1 MCKID
6 SILYFGRT
14 GVIALTLLALII
26 VFLTFVLLWC
36 LLFLIFFIFSR
47 LSHDFPLLHLVSLSF
62 IFLLCVLISTCSGV
76 LHLSLSLFL
85 FSFSLALLSMFISSL
100 YKVHTAGSLI
110 SACINQN
117 GRNKTQIGP
126 NQNPAKPNS
135 DPNKTQPKPSHEQ
148 HLYVEP
154 LGSRGC

>member
-1 MCKID
+1 M
-6 SILYFGRT
+6 
-14 GVIALTLLALII
+14 IALTLLALII

-76 LHLSLSLFL
+76 LHLSPSL

-100 YKVHTAGSLI
+100 YKVHTTGSLI

>member
-1 MCKID
+1 M
-6 SILYFGRT
+6 
-14 GVIALTLLALII
+14 IALTLLALII
-26 VFLTFVLLWC
+26 VFLTSVLLWC
-36 LLFLIFFIFSR
+36 LLLLIFLIFSR
-47 LSHDFPLLHLVSLSF
+47 LSHDFPLLHLVSLSL
-62 IFLLCVLISTCSGV
+62 IFLPCVLISTCSGV
-76 LHLSLSLFL
+76 LHLSPSL

-117 GRNKTQIGP
+117 GRNKTPVGP

-135 DPNKTQPKPSHEQ
+135 DPNKTQPKPSREQ